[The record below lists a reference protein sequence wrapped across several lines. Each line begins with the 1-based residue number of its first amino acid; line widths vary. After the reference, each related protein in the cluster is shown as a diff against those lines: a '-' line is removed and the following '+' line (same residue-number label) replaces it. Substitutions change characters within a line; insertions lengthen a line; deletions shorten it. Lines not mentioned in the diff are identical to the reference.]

1 MPSGPR
7 AFLNAVAGFGK
18 KHPVIFGC
26 SISAL
31 KTSSSDFVAQTVVE
45 KKDRVD
51 WRRNS
56 VFFAWGLFYLGGVQY
71 FIYVRLFAQRF
82 FPGTAAFAAKPI
94 REKIADK
101 AGQKAVMQQVFLDQ
115 FVHHPFLLF
124 PAFYQVKEFIEGGK
138 PEDAFRKYRKNCL
151 EDCAVCWSI
160 WVPAFALNFSFCP
173 VWMRVPFVA
182 VVSFGFTIIL
192 SCMRGAQESLPEP
205 TSSEGSSARN
215 DSKGERS

>member
-1 MPSGPR
+1 MVAGPR

-31 KTSSSDFVAQTVVE
+31 KTSSSDFVAQTVIE
-45 KKDRVD
+45 KKDSVD

-56 VFFAWGLFYLGGVQY
+56 VFFAWGLLYLGGVQY
-71 FIYVRLFAQRF
+71 FIYVRLFAHRL
-82 FPGTAAFAAKPI
+82 FPGAASFAAKPI

-101 AGQKAVMQQVFLDQ
+101 AGQKAVIQQVFLDQ
-115 FVHHPFLLF
+115 FVHHPFFLF

-138 PEDAFRKYRKNCL
+138 PEDALRKCWKNWR
-151 EDCAVCWSI
+151 EDCMVCWSI
-160 WVPAFALNFSFCP
+160 WVPAFLVNFSFCP
-173 VWMRVPFVA
+173 IWMRVPFVA

-192 SCMRGAQESLPEP
+192 SCMRGAQESLPELS
-205 TSSEGSSARN
+205 SSEGSAQRS